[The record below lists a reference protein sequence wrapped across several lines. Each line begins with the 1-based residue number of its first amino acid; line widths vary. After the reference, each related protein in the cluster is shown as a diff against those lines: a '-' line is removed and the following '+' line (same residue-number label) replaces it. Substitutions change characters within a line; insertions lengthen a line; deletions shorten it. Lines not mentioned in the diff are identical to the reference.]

1 MRLRDLRKQQG
12 MTQEELAERLGTEPE
27 KVARWESGD
36 ALLSV
41 RQAKDLCMVLQC
53 TVEELLGWEIDP
65 EEWAE
70 TPFAVTD
77 TGTPYGTLAL
87 ETTVGHREFPIDERA
102 RESLM
107 EQLGPRKPLGADD
120 GPNVWLYAWT
130 LDNKILLLNP
140 AFIRNIELI
149 GDDVEAMPEFEHPE
163 VYRALDDWDHEAIT
177 GKVRKA
183 CERLIAALGED
194 RALRLATDL
203 RVTYDNG
210 EDEWSYLDEEVVPDL
225 FALELGHAHVPRN
238 AFVELTQEGYYR
250 SRFVN
255 LEHVVV
261 IEIPAE
267 RYHRLSVV
275 E

>member
-1 MRLRDLRKQQG
+1 MRLRDLRTQQG
-12 MTQEELAERLGTEPE
+12 MTREELAARLGNEPGDI
-27 KVARWESGD
+27 ARWESGD

-41 RQAKDLCMVLQC
+41 RQAKDLCMVLHC
-53 TVEELLGWEIDP
+53 TVEELLGWEIEP

-77 TGTPYGTLAL
+77 TGTPYGTLTIN
-87 ETTVGHREFPIDERA
+87 TTVGHREFPIDERA
-102 RESLM
+102 RESLL
-107 EQLGPRKPLGADD
+107 EQLEPRKPLHAEGIPD
-120 GPNVWLYAWT
+120 GWLYTWT
-130 LDNKILLLNP
+130 LNNKILLLNP
-140 AFIRNIELI
+140 AFVRNIELI
-149 GDDVEAMPEFEHPE
+149 GDDVEAMPGFEHPE
-163 VYRALDDWDHEAIT
+163 VYRALDGWGHEAIT

-183 CERLIAALGED
+183 CERLIAELGEE
-194 RALRLATDL
+194 RALQLATDL

-210 EDEWSYLDEEVVPDL
+210 EEEWSYLNEEVVPDL
-225 FALELGHAHVPRN
+225 FALEFGHAHVPRT
-238 AFVELTQEGYYR
+238 AFVELAQEGHYR

-255 LEHVVV
+255 LEHVVA